1 MLCGALTHCRLSL
14 QEEKCVELAI
24 SINTDAVIKGVLIFA
39 EQLFESSESR
49 SVGYSPLLS
58 ALYSVLWR
66 GSLLAL

>member
-1 MLCGALTHCRLSL
+1 M
-14 QEEKCVELAI
+14 ELAI

-58 ALYSVLWR
+58 ALYSLLWR
-66 GSLLAL
+66 GSFSSIIKARCHALRLSGALP